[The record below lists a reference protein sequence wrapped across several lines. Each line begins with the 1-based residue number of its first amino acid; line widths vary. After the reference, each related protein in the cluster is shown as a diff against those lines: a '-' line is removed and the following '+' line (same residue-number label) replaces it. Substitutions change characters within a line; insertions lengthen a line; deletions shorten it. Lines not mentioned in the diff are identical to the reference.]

1 MMNASNTSVPR
12 FIMQEEFNS
21 PVDILKKILES
32 QTQGT
37 VIGIVS
43 PLLGR
48 TMVLTGIETLILE
61 DSPLVVL
68 RPYDIYGYILPETKI
83 YLDDITSVRPFT
95 SQFKNP
101 FESKLGEN
109 QNTMLA

>member
-1 MMNASNTSVPR
+1 MK
-12 FIMQEEFNS
+12 EEDFNG
-21 PVDILKKILES
+21 PTDILKIILES
-32 QTQGT
+32 QTHGT

-48 TMVLTGIETLILE
+48 TIVLTGIESLILE

-68 RPYDIYGYILPETKI
+68 KPYDIYGYILPETKI
-83 YLDDITSVRPFT
+83 YLEDITSVRPFT
-95 SQFKNP
+95 SHFKNP